1 MSELIAK
8 SAKTNILVV
17 DDEEPV
23 CQSVQKILSRKGYE
37 VESALCA
44 STALD
49 QLKQG
54 RTFDL
59 IITDLMMPQVGGV
72 ELVKIVKDSWPTTR
86 VLMITGYAS
95 IASAVEA
102 TRLGA
107 VDYIPKPFTPEELE
121 EAVESALTGAVPA
134 VAEAQ
139 AKADEEV
146 IDVDMPFSA
155 TEVAQATS
163 ESYVEHLTRSDVLAA
178 QPAAPAVAPDYC
190 AKGDRNCKRFV
201 RRGVCAQEECPVV
214 VAERKKAERQMSFS
228 SLIADAID
236 VDMPFSFS
244 EVAEATSESYALAL
258 GPSDMPVIGHWQK
271 ATVEAEAP
279 RVLVVD
285 DEAVVVNSIRKTL
298 ARHGYRIDEVFN
310 GRDALNL
317 VKNEEFD
324 LVLLDMKLP
333 DINGLDL
340 LPTLKQL
347 RPDMPVLIVTGYA
360 SIDTAVEAIRRGADD
375 YMPKPFTPE
384 ELHTFA
390 SRYVA

>member
-1 MSELIAK
+1 M
-8 SAKTNILVV
+8 V
-17 DDEEPV
+17 DDEERV

-178 QPAAPAVAPDYC
+178 QTTAPAVAPDYC

-244 EVAEATSESYALAL
+244 EDRKS
-258 GPSDMPVIGHWQK
+258 
-271 ATVEAEAP
+271 
-279 RVLVVD
+279 VV
-285 DEAVVVNSIRKTL
+285 
-298 ARHGYRIDEVFN
+298 
-310 GRDALNL
+310 
-317 VKNEEFD
+317 
-324 LVLLDMKLP
+324 
-333 DINGLDL
+333 
-340 LPTLKQL
+340 
-347 RPDMPVLIVTGYA
+347 
-360 SIDTAVEAIRRGADD
+360 
-375 YMPKPFTPE
+375 
-384 ELHTFA
+384 
-390 SRYVA
+390 